1 MATVGP
7 LLLWTEKQACVKSKN
22 SHAAA
27 FYKRSDRMKHYR
39 LRWESIAFPD
49 MGLTE
54 IVDAETA
61 KDAKVK
67 AEKNSTDEFLS
78 VYYLEEIEEVPEC
91 VVNI

>member
-1 MATVGP
+1 MPNG
-7 LLLWTEKQACVKSKN
+7 SKRCEN
-22 SHAAA
+22 PHAAA

-78 VYYLEEIEEVPEC
+78 VYYLDEVEEVPEC
-91 VVNI
+91 VVK

>member
-1 MATVGP
+1 
-7 LLLWTEKQACVKSKN
+7 
-22 SHAAA
+22 
-27 FYKRSDRMKHYR
+27 MKHFR

-54 IVDAETA
+54 IVDAETV

-78 VYYLEEIEEVPEC
+78 VYYLDEIEEV
-91 VVNI
+91 

>member
-1 MATVGP
+1 M
-7 LLLWTEKQACVKSKN
+7 KQACVKSKK
-22 SHAAA
+22 SLAAA
-27 FYKRSDRMKHYR
+27 FYKERVKEMKHYR
-39 LRWESIAFPD
+39 LRWESIAFPN

-67 AEKNSTDEFLS
+67 AAKNSTDEFLS
-78 VYYLEEIEEVPEC
+78 VYYLDEIEEVPEC

>member
-1 MATVGP
+1 MPNG
-7 LLLWTEKQACVKSKN
+7 SKRCEN
-22 SHAAA
+22 PHAAA

-78 VYYLEEIEEVPEC
+78 VYYLDEIEEVPEC

>member
-1 MATVGP
+1 MWNRKPQQVAKISCENGGM
-7 LLLWTEKQACVKSKN
+7 KVK
-22 SHAAA
+22 
-27 FYKRSDRMKHYR
+27 RYR
-39 LRWESIAFPD
+39 LRWESIAFPN

-54 IVDAETA
+54 IVEAETA

-78 VYYLEEIEEVPEC
+78 VYYLDEIEEVPEC